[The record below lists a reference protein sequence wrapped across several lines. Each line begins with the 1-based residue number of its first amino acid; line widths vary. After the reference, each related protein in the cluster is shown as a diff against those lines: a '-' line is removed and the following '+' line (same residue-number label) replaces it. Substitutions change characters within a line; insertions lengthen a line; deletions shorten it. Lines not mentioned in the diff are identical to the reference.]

1 MGHGSAEDKDQTARA
16 FLKRMLAPLRP
27 KLKPR
32 IIVIGAQKAG
42 TSALFKMLAKHPS
55 IIPPERKELKFFNQ
69 DERYELGLGG
79 YAKQLP
85 HRPLHGKG
93 WGTVDA
99 TPGYL
104 YHPQAAE
111 RIHRAFPNVLIV
123 AILRDPVA
131 RAFSDWNMFRQFK
144 GHPKHDRLFDPR
156 SFEEAIRAEL
166 ATTPL
171 NAPYLS
177 NGYYA
182 QQLER
187 YFSVFPK
194 EQVLVF
200 PYPRFKK
207 EPVSVV
213 SKICSVAG
221 LPPVDLNGSL
231 ESVKANVNPYLNPIP
246 ETLRKELS
254 AHYKPHEE
262 ALWELLGERL
272 QLSEE

>member
-1 MGHGSAEDKDQTARA
+1 MDHRHKENKDGTPLAL
-16 FLKRMLAPLRP
+16 LKRVLAPMRP
-27 KLKPR
+27 RLKPR
-32 IIVIGAQKAG
+32 IIVVGAQKSG
-42 TSALFKMLAKHPS
+42 TSALFHMLARHPS
-55 IIPPERKELKFFNQ
+55 IIPPETKELKFFCN
-69 DERYELGLGG
+69 DERHALGLGY
-79 YAKQLP
+79 YAEQLP
-85 HRPLHGKG
+85 LRPVRGKG
-93 WGTVDA
+93 WVTMDA

-104 YHPQAAE
+104 YHPHAAE

-131 RAFSDWNMFRQFK
+131 RAYSDWNMFRQFK

-156 SFEEAIRAEL
+156 SFEEAIRTEL
-166 ATTPL
+166 TTTPL

-187 YFSVFPK
+187 YFAIFPE
-194 EQVLVF
+194 EQVLLF

-207 EPVSVV
+207 EPASVIA
-213 SKICSVAG
+213 KICSVAG
-221 LPPVDLNGSL
+221 LPLVDWKGSL
-231 ESVKANVNPYLNPIP
+231 ASVKANVNPYLNPIP

-254 AHYKPHEE
+254 AHFKPHEE

-272 QLSEE
+272 ELNEE